1 MRGPDMELGKQTVK
15 KQVRHPE
22 LDIAKGFGICFMVL
36 VHTFLQYYPYSEEPN
51 GIFVR
56 TMLFL
61 GRFPGAPVFMFCLGC
76 GVVLS
81 RRNGAGDFLK
91 RGIAT
96 LALGYLVM
104 NVATNVIAWVLFALK
119 GGYLNGDY
127 LVTILRYIPET
138 LPYVDILQFA
148 GLTFLFFALVKALDL
163 KDWMIL
169 PCAMVMSL
177 LGMILRLVVPVEDL
191 LVKTAA
197 GLLWGSVETSCFPL
211 FSWIIFPCAGYLFCK
226 YLLGPCE
233 NKNRMYAMAGLAG
246 AVVYAVLSWIGLKQN
261 ISVANFGEQCLEGD
275 YYHMS
280 LYGNVAALAF
290 VLFWLWIC
298 RVAAI
303 ALPRWL
309 MAVFQRLSRHI
320 TEIYVVHLFLL
331 KCMYMILP
339 EGSFLSKGGILVL
352 SLVILLLS
360 EGSSSLW
367 AKLKKA

>member
-1 MRGPDMELGKQTVK
+1 MERGKQTVK

-36 VHTFLQYYPYSEEPN
+36 VHAFLQYYPYYEEVN
-51 GIFVR
+51 GTFVR
-56 TMLFL
+56 TIFFL
-61 GRFPGAPVFMFCLGC
+61 GRFPAAPVFMFCLGC

-119 GGYLNGDY
+119 NGYLNGEY
-127 LVTILRYIPET
+127 LLTILRYIPET
-138 LPYVDILQFA
+138 FPEVDILQFA
-148 GLTFLFFALVKALDL
+148 GLTFLFFAMVKALGL

-169 PCAMVMSL
+169 LCAVTLSMV
-177 LGMILRLVVPVEDL
+177 GMVLRQVVPVDNG
-191 LVKTAA
+191 LVRAAA
-197 GLLWGSVETSCFPL
+197 GLLWGNVETSCFPL

-226 YLLGPCE
+226 YLLVPCE
-233 NKNRMYAMAGLAG
+233 KKNRMYAMAGLAG
-246 AVVYAVLSWIGLKQN
+246 LVVYAILSWIGLEKN
-261 ISVANFGEQCLEGD
+261 ISFANFGELCLAGD

-298 RVAAI
+298 RLVAV
-303 ALPRWL
+303 ALPGWL
-309 MAVFQRLSRHI
+309 VAVFRRLSRHI
-320 TEIYVVHLFLL
+320 TEIYVLHWFLL

-339 EGSFLSKGGILVL
+339 DGSFLSKGSILAL
-352 SLVILLLS
+352 SLVILILS
-360 EGSSSLW
+360 EAASSLW
-367 AKLKKA
+367 EKLIKA